1 MELLKLVLVFAVMIA
16 LIVAKKPLYI
26 AAPAAG
32 LVCWLVFMIPLK
44 TGVLAISRSV
54 FSTSTLQLFACMYI
68 ISFMQSMIKVRGG
81 LERSQSGLTR
91 AFHNNWITCTIA
103 PFVIGL
109 LPAAPAVII
118 SGDIID
124 EAVGDRLNPGQK
136 ATAASFFR
144 HVSEAFMPTY
154 PAILMALDLTG
165 VTPGAFVIG
174 MLPEI
179 VILIL
184 VGCFWLYR
192 GRVPVMAEGEKSA
205 NVAKDLKDF
214 IFGIWPIIGAI
225 ILIVGF
231 GTPTWAAV
239 LIMTVAYYLTGKFG
253 LTEVK
258 PFFISSIQPQMLI
271 SMVSI
276 YVFTG
281 ILRASNA
288 IDLLPDFFNKLP
300 IPTFLIFVLICF
312 FGSIVAGSM
321 TMTSTMIPV
330 AMASIPGAGLPLLCL
345 LMTANYCAS
354 QISPTHVC
362 LSISADNFKVPLG
375 EVIKNTVPILLT
387 FLPIAIAYYLLTSSI
402 F

>member
-1 MELLKLVLVFAVMIA
+1 
-16 LIVAKKPLYI
+16 
-26 AAPAAG
+26 
-32 LVCWLVFMIPLK
+32 
-44 TGVLAISRSV
+44 
-54 FSTSTLQLFACMYI
+54 
-68 ISFMQSMIKVRGG
+68 
-81 LERSQSGLTR
+81 
-91 AFHNNWITCTIA
+91 
-103 PFVIGL
+103 
-109 LPAAPAVII
+109 
-118 SGDIID
+118 
-124 EAVGDRLNPGQK
+124 
-136 ATAASFFR
+136 
-144 HVSEAFMPTY
+144 
-154 PAILMALDLTG
+154 
-165 VTPGAFVIG
+165 
-174 MLPEI
+174 
-179 VILIL
+179 
-184 VGCFWLYR
+184 
-192 GRVPVMAEGEKSA
+192 MAEGEKSA
-205 NVAKDLKDF
+205 NVASDLKDF
-214 IFGIWPIIGAI
+214 VLGIWPIIGAI
-225 ILIVGF
+225 VLIVGF

-239 LIMTVAYYLTGKFG
+239 LIVTVAYYLTSKFK

-258 PFFISSIQPQMLI
+258 PYFITSIQPQMLI

-300 IPTFLIFVLICF
+300 IPTFLIFMLICF

-362 LSISADNFKVPLG
+362 LSISADNFKVSLD
-375 EVIKNTVPILLT
+375 EVIKNMIPILLT